1 MPAPPGL
8 YAAGKIQCRLP
19 ILCLH
24 LGPQRAG
31 TQIPINLLCGSAGT
45 HFTSPSFECRAL
57 NQQGCWSV
65 RVPGSER
72 LAFAFC
78 GPQVLLSLSLTSICF
93 SVGGGASSSLIHDF
107 LPRGPWSPRGDLRA
121 RLIPLRA
128 RCCLSV
134 QNKGSPGEQFPKA
147 YLSSLPCGHQQ
158 GQLLRAGTWLMVR
171 MQRRR
176 VLTRGNGTQLPVP
189 GVIWHHVSSSLTR
202 RFHSTWRV
210 GSALFFSSA
219 EGPYLT

>member
-93 SVGGGASSSLIHDF
+93 SVGGGRHPALSTTSFPEVLGPQGETSGLGSFLCGRGAASLCRTRAAPESSSPKHTCRL
-107 LPRGPWSPRGDLRA
+107 SPVGISRA
-121 RLIPLRA
+121 S
-128 RCCLSV
+128 CSG
-134 QNKGSPGEQFPKA
+134 QEPG
-147 YLSSLPCGHQQ
+147 
-158 GQLLRAGTWLMVR
+158 
-171 MQRRR
+171 
-176 VLTRGNGTQLPVP
+176 
-189 GVIWHHVSSSLTR
+189 
-202 RFHSTWRV
+202 
-210 GSALFFSSA
+210 
-219 EGPYLT
+219 